1 MADNASTKSL
11 PASALAQALLIAAI
25 VLRERIRVH
34 NIAGMAI
41 AGAGLVLIAM
51 SESGG
56 SARLSLPLLFM
67 LHGAAALFLG
77 ERINPLDAAAAALI
91 MAGLAVH
98 VFGGGAGQTTI
109 RRQNFGSCDIL

>member
-1 MADNASTKSL
+1 MADKASTKSL
-11 PASALAQALLIAAI
+11 PASALAQALLNVAI

-51 SESGG
+51 SQSGG

-67 LHGAAALFLG
+67 LLASAGLFLG
-77 ERINPLDAAAAALI
+77 EWNNPLDAAAAALI

-98 VFGGGAGQTTI
+98 VFGGMLGKP
-109 RRQNFGSCDIL
+109 R